1 MFICIIPF
9 IYFVKYLPGN
19 VPVSFLLSL
28 MIFFGAHG
36 RWLVFIVLII
46 SSIGISVGVLVLCFN
61 SKIHLVKHFFILCFN
76 HFLPLVYNLVIVLKL
91 AKTWLIIVNGWFG
104 NLTIVVNN
112 ISSPEWFW
120 FLRHLISYFFLLSFV
135 FVFKLSSTQ
144 SSIIT
149 NFLL

>member
-1 MFICIIPF
+1 MKLEAIEFMKPMDLI
-9 IYFVKYLPGN
+9 
-19 VPVSFLLSL
+19 
-28 MIFFGAHG
+28 
-36 RWLVFIVLII
+36 FIVLII
-46 SSIGISVGVLVLCFN
+46 SCIGISVGVLVLCFN
-61 SKIHLVKHFFILCFN
+61 SKIHLVKHFFIFCFN
-76 HFLPLVYNLVIVLKL
+76 HFLSLVNYLVIVLKL
-91 AKTWLIIVNGWFG
+91 AKTWLVIVNGWFG

-120 FLRHLISYFFLLSFV
+120 FLRHLISYFFLLTFV

>member
-1 MFICIIPF
+1 LLICIIPF
-9 IYFVKYLPGN
+9 IYFVEYLPGN

-46 SSIGISVGVLVLCFN
+46 SSIGISVGVLVFCFN
-61 SKIHLVKHFFILCFN
+61 SKIHLVKHFFIFGFN
-76 HFLPLVYNLVIVLKL
+76 HFLSLIYNLVIVLKL

-120 FLRHLISYFFLLSFV
+120 FLRHLISYFFLLTFV